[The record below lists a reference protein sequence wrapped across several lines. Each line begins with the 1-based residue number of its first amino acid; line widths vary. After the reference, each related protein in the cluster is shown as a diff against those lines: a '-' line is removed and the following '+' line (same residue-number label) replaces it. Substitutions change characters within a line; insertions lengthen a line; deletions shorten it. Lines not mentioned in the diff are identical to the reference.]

1 MGVCDVVVVDGQ
13 TPISRA
19 GGSFQISE
27 DSAEERAQ
35 NCKFWR
41 GTFVTFVFCNNLCI
55 LSDNNCYH
63 SCTDNSTERPPPHI
77 DHHMC
82 RCSRRRHRCHG
93 CRNAAAVTAATTAV
107 SAAIAAAFWLIVVC

>member
-1 MGVCDVVVVDGQ
+1 MLCVVVSDFK
-13 TPISRA
+13 
-19 GGSFQISE
+19 GSGSIFSLFVSLPWTQE
-27 DSAEERAQ
+27 DSAEERAE

-41 GTFVTFVFCNNLCI
+41 GTFVTFVFCNNFCI
-55 LSDNNCYH
+55 LSDNCYH